1 MTGRLS
7 DIKPFALW
15 TALWISRST
24 MAIPAMAPVDSLP
37 ESIELPSALSSPA
50 DASLAEDVLSV
61 MVVEVT
67 VMSLVFGG
75 TLTRFRLK

>member
-1 MTGRLS
+1 
-7 DIKPFALW
+7 
-15 TALWISRST
+15 

-75 TLTRFRLK
+75 TLARFRLK